1 MGEKSPTALFAELSS
16 PLGLAAGKKRG
27 FCPLGYI
34 SMSTTLAQ
42 QDDEA
47 EKRKR
52 GVRRTAIVFGLIAL
66 FFYVGFIVLTLYRGS
81 K

>member
-1 MGEKSPTALFAELSS
+1 MNTALA
-16 PLGLAAGKKRG
+16 
-27 FCPLGYI
+27 
-34 SMSTTLAQ
+34 
-42 QDDEA
+42 QDDDA

-66 FFYVGFIVLTLYRGS
+66 FFYVGFIVLLVVRGS

>member
-1 MGEKSPTALFAELSS
+1 
-16 PLGLAAGKKRG
+16 
-27 FCPLGYI
+27 
-34 SMSTTLAQ
+34 MSTVLAQ
-42 QDDEA
+42 DLDA

-66 FFYVGFIVLTLYRGS
+66 FFYVGFMVLIVVRGL

>member
-1 MGEKSPTALFAELSS
+1 MGTV
-16 PLGLAAGKKRG
+16 
-27 FCPLGYI
+27 
-34 SMSTTLAQ
+34 LAQ
-42 QDDEA
+42 QNDET

-66 FFYVGFIVLTLYRGS
+66 FFYIGFIVLTIVRGS

>member
-1 MGEKSPTALFAELSS
+1 
-16 PLGLAAGKKRG
+16 
-27 FCPLGYI
+27 
-34 SMSTTLAQ
+34 MSTAFA

-66 FFYVGFIVLTLYRGS
+66 FFYIGFMVLIVVKGS

>member
-1 MGEKSPTALFAELSS
+1 MGTA
-16 PLGLAAGKKRG
+16 
-27 FCPLGYI
+27 
-34 SMSTTLAQ
+34 LAQ
-42 QDDEA
+42 QDDEI

-66 FFYVGFIVLTLYRGS
+66 FFYVGFIVLTIVRGS

>member
-1 MGEKSPTALFAELSS
+1 
-16 PLGLAAGKKRG
+16 
-27 FCPLGYI
+27 
-34 SMSTTLAQ
+34 MSTVLT
-42 QDDEA
+42 QDYDA

-66 FFYVGFIVLTLYRGS
+66 FFYVGFMVLIVVKGS

>member
-1 MGEKSPTALFAELSS
+1 MSIALAEDL
-16 PLGLAAGKKRG
+16 
-27 FCPLGYI
+27 
-34 SMSTTLAQ
+34 
-42 QDDEA
+42 DA

-66 FFYVGFIVLTLYRGS
+66 FFYVGFMVLIVVKGS

>member
-1 MGEKSPTALFAELSS
+1 
-16 PLGLAAGKKRG
+16 
-27 FCPLGYI
+27 
-34 SMSTTLAQ
+34 MSTILVQ

-66 FFYVGFIVLTLYRGS
+66 FFYVGFIVLTLYRGW

>member
-1 MGEKSPTALFAELSS
+1 M
-16 PLGLAAGKKRG
+16 
-27 FCPLGYI
+27 
-34 SMSTTLAQ
+34 TTVLTHQ
-42 QDDEA
+42 NDET

-66 FFYVGFIVLTLYRGS
+66 FFYVGFIVLTLVKGS